1 MVTSRRPYHH
11 GDLRNALI
19 AAGAKLAE
27 DGGREAV
34 GVRAVAR
41 AVGVTPTAA
50 YRHFANAEEL
60 QEAVRARAFE
70 AMVAR
75 MQRELATLVPTN
87 DEKEDAIRQLEAVG
101 RGYLAF
107 AINEP
112 GLFRTAFNEGG
123 ATLPTDYLQH
133 APGGFGILVTALDNL
148 VAVGYLPPDRRPLAE
163 FVAWAAVHGLARL
176 TLDGPLA
183 ALPDEVREAVFERT
197 IQMVIRGV

>member
-1 MVTSRRPYHH
+1 MVTNRRPYHH
-11 GDLRNALI
+11 GDLRNALV

-27 DGGREAV
+27 EGGREAV
-34 GVRAVAR
+34 GVRATAR

-60 QEAVRARAFE
+60 QEAVRDRAFE
-70 AMVAR
+70 AMVSR
-75 MQRELATLVPTN
+75 MQAELATLEPT
-87 DEKEDAIRQLEAVG
+87 DDDVQDAVRRLEAVG

-123 ATLPTDYLQH
+123 ATLPTDYSQN
-133 APGGFGILVTALDNL
+133 APGGFGILSSALDNL
-148 VAVGYLPPDRRPLAE
+148 VTVGYLPPDRRPLAE

-183 ALPDEVREAVFERT
+183 ALPADIREAVFERT
-197 IQMVIRGV
+197 LQMVIRGV